1 MKRLRNEAL
10 KALETENVPGAK
22 RQFVVLFSE
31 ASENSK
37 TYRGLYKVCESLE
50 GCDDIT
56 LRKIH
61 GVSEKVPDALSTCRI
76 LKSLKYNLATKM
88 WRELN
93 NEKDRVNANVMAV
106 VLKPKKK

>member
-10 KALETENVPGAK
+10 KALENRNVPGQTSV
-22 RQFVVLFSE
+22 RSFVFRSE
-31 ASENSK
+31 RKFENVS
-37 TYRGLYKVCESLE
+37 RFIKVCESLE

-61 GVSEKVPDALSTCRI
+61 GVSEKVPDALNTCSI

-88 WRELN
+88 WRELH